1 MKGLAIFFC
10 LTSALVARS
19 QKIDSIFF
27 HLYTDSLKKGTNNY
41 INVDGK
47 SSDGRWIP
55 LTSAQLIFTTTGG
68 KFENNDLV
76 LPLDFPMEKVV
87 VTARLKADTAIV
99 KERTIFIKT
108 RPDDEPLRSV
118 EDVMGKP
125 SGRKRKQLTGHKK
138 TLQSATAG
146 F

>member
-10 LTSALVARS
+10 LMSALVARS

-118 EDVMGKP
+118 EDVMGRP

>member
-10 LTSALVARS
+10 LMSTLAAKS

-68 KFENNDLV
+68 KFEINDLV
-76 LPLDFPMEKVV
+76 LPMDFSMEKVI
-87 VTARLKADTAIV
+87 VTARLKSDTTII
-99 KERTIFIKT
+99 KKRTIYIKT
-108 RPDDEPLRSV
+108 RPDDEPLKSV

-125 SGRKRKQLTGHKK
+125 SGKKRKQLTGHKK
-138 TLQSATAG
+138 TLQSLTAG
-146 F
+146 L